1 MGPDWLDWQTVKN
14 AIGAKELVSTAIGAL
29 AGAWGGA
36 YAAQRIADSRQRRE
50 RLGRE
55 VKKCTELLEL
65 LHGIA
70 NSHINAKEQQVEGLR
85 TQYRI
90 QKGLMHWHQRRLD
103 DGEVP
108 PGTPID
114 IGQIDLRTLTL
125 PAARVDAIERIL
137 MEELSISGRPRTLI
151 GVLRGSVETLGVLS
165 TRRNQWLLQFQAAA
179 LSNYQKAVLLFGLPD
194 NESHVD
200 DTYGNLIEGIHRS
213 VDECIMFAVMLGEDV
228 RKHGLAMRRA
238 YRTEY
243 GRDIARVGRLC
254 FDDVAD
260 RGMMPDRSDFQSWD
274 RAAVTGIPATRGR
287 RFKSLHYWKR
297 LRWRRLWRKGLSAQ
311 MSN

>member
-90 QKGLMHWHQRRLD
+90 QKGLMHRHQRR
-103 DGEVP
+103 
-108 PGTPID
+108 
-114 IGQIDLRTLTL
+114 
-125 PAARVDAIERIL
+125 
-137 MEELSISGRPRTLI
+137 
-151 GVLRGSVETLGVLS
+151 
-165 TRRNQWLLQFQAAA
+165 
-179 LSNYQKAVLLFGLPD
+179 
-194 NESHVD
+194 
-200 DTYGNLIEGIHRS
+200 
-213 VDECIMFAVMLGEDV
+213 
-228 RKHGLAMRRA
+228 
-238 YRTEY
+238 
-243 GRDIARVGRLC
+243 
-254 FDDVAD
+254 
-260 RGMMPDRSDFQSWD
+260 
-274 RAAVTGIPATRGR
+274 
-287 RFKSLHYWKR
+287 
-297 LRWRRLWRKGLSAQ
+297 
-311 MSN
+311 